1 VQHATYIDTTSG
13 TWRRLADPFFAR
25 KQLPSGGESDVG
37 CLLKVSAITGGGAAS
52 FLVDW
57 GACGALRRCV
67 CFRYVAADW
76 LAGHQIFIRFIR
88 PQLVTVWQSTAA
100 DKEVD
105 VPGSQDIS
113 LKSMCG
119 RMMHV
124 CIYVHM
130 YYCIS
135 VYVQAGADPGP

>member
-1 VQHATYIDTTSG
+1 
-13 TWRRLADPFFAR
+13 
-25 KQLPSGGESDVG
+25 
-37 CLLKVSAITGGGAAS
+37 
-52 FLVDW
+52 
-57 GACGALRRCV
+57 V

-124 CIYVHM
+124 CIYVHT